1 MNTLFIAA
9 AYLVIALGLEN
20 GVFPLLGES
29 FGVVNW
35 GEMHLVAAG
44 VILAGCLR
52 GEVQGL
58 LFALVASVVSGS
70 LPGPGYMGPTILSF
84 AVATFGG
91 VLASQWFFMD
101 RLSVRFTNF
110 YVLLIVESFVR
121 SGIHQVFWEGSGPQA
136 LWGTNFVLALFLA
149 GIYKPLKQSLDGRS
163 IMAPPSRRRKLSRG
177 R

>member
-1 MNTLFIAA
+1 MNTLLLAA
-9 AYLVIALGLEN
+9 AYLAVALGLEN

-35 GEMHLVAAG
+35 GEMHLVASG

-58 LFALVASVVSGS
+58 VYALIASVVAGS
-70 LPGPGYMGPTILSF
+70 LPGPGYIGPTVLSF
-84 AVATFGG
+84 AAAAFGG
-91 VLASQWFFMD
+91 ALAAQWFFMD
-101 RLSVRFTNF
+101 RFGVRFVNL
-110 YVLLIVESFVR
+110 YGLLIAESLIR
-121 SGIHQVFWEGSGPQA
+121 SGVHQMFWGGLGPQA

-163 IMAPPSRRRKLSRG
+163 IVASPSRRRKLARG